1 VTAITSARP
10 LTVGD
15 VARTYAHDRNSR
27 RLDDHIAAAVRTA
40 PVPAPTRR
48 SIQAQ
53 VHAAIDASLQG
64 DVVRVLTAA
73 WQGSRAFTE
82 AARAT
87 AGDLGERRIV
97 ELASQ
102 TVRHTAC
109 PSVTVDINGW
119 RAVTLTLSVTVAIT
133 LRDLAAAIAGGA
145 VVGIEFGGCD
155 ITVTVR
161 SGHGLTLLERTAAVP
176 ADAGLTLLRPVP
188 LA

>member
-1 VTAITSARP
+1 MTATSARP

-15 VARTYAHDRNSR
+15 VARSDAHDRTSR

-40 PVPAPTRR
+40 PLPAPTRR
-48 SIQAQ
+48 SIEAQ

-64 DVVRVLTAA
+64 DVVSVLTAA

-87 AGDLGERRIV
+87 AADLGERRIV

-102 TVRHTAC
+102 TVRHTAS

-119 RAVTLTLSVTVAIT
+119 RAATLTLSVTVAIT

-145 VVGIEFGGCD
+145 VVGVEFGGCD

-161 SGHGLTLLERTAAVP
+161 SKQGLTLLERTASVP
-176 ADAGLTLLRPVP
+176 ADAGLTLPRPVP